1 MPELDDEL
9 MKRFRKG
16 DVDAFNLIVRR
27 HRVALVNFIA
37 HFIGGNHDS
46 AEDLAQETFV
56 RMFKA
61 SSRYKAG
68 TAKFS
73 TWMYHIAS
81 NLCKNE
87 LRNRGRRGRFFVDN
101 VGTNNEDTGHSARED
116 LIATA
121 PADSAFQP
129 EIELERKELQH
140 TVQNAI
146 AELPE
151 RYRLP
156 VSLRDLQGLSY
167 EEISEVLNLPLGT
180 TKSRINRARLML
192 KDKLRSFVES
202 L

>member
-1 MPELDDEL
+1 MPDLDDEL
-9 MKRFRKG
+9 MKQCQQG
-16 DVDAFNLIVRR
+16 DMEAFDLIVRR
-27 HRVALVNFIA
+27 NHVPLVNFIA
-37 HFIGGNHDS
+37 RFLGDPNA

-61 SSRYKAG
+61 IKRYKSG

-87 LRNRGRRGRFFVDN
+87 VRNRGRRGRFFVDS
-101 VGTNNEDTGHSARED
+101 VTTESSSGLESTEED

-121 PADSAFQP
+121 PAHVSLQPGHQLEQKEREHAVQSA
-129 EIELERKELQH
+129 IS
-140 TVQNAI
+140 
-146 AELPE
+146 ELPE

-156 VSLRDLQGLSY
+156 LVLRDLQELSY
-167 EEISEVLNLPLGT
+167 EEISDTLTLPLGT

-202 L
+202 S

>member
-1 MPELDDEL
+1 MPDLDDEL
-9 MKRFRKG
+9 MKQCQQG
-16 DVDAFNLIVRR
+16 DMEAFDLIVRR
-27 HRVALVNFIA
+27 NQGPLVNFIA
-37 HFIGGNHDS
+37 RFLSDPDA

-61 SSRYKAG
+61 IKRYKSG

-87 LRNRGRRGRFFVDN
+87 LRNRGRRGRFFVDS
-101 VGTNNEDTGHSARED
+101 VTTESSSGPESTEED

-121 PADSAFQP
+121 PAHVSLQPGNRLEQKEREHAVQSA
-129 EIELERKELQH
+129 IS
-140 TVQNAI
+140 
-146 AELPE
+146 ELPE

-156 VSLRDLQGLSY
+156 LVLRDLQELSY
-167 EEISEVLNLPLGT
+167 EEISDTLTLPLGT

-202 L
+202 S

>member
-1 MPELDDEL
+1 MPDLDDEL
-9 MKRFRKG
+9 MKQCQQG
-16 DVDAFNLIVRR
+16 DMEAFDLIVRR
-27 HRVALVNFIA
+27 NQIPLVNFIA
-37 HFIGGNHDS
+37 RFLSDPDA

-61 SSRYKAG
+61 IKRYRSG

-81 NLCKNE
+81 NLCRNE

-101 VGTNNEDTGHSARED
+101 VITESSSGSESTEED

-121 PADSAFQP
+121 PAHVSLQPGNQLEQKEREHAVQSA
-129 EIELERKELQH
+129 IS
-140 TVQNAI
+140 
-146 AELPE
+146 ELPD

-156 VSLRDLQGLSY
+156 LVLRDLQELSY
-167 EEISEVLNLPLGT
+167 EEISNTLTLQLGT

-202 L
+202 T

>member
-1 MPELDDEL
+1 MPDLDDEL
-9 MKRFRKG
+9 MQQCQQG
-16 DVDAFNLIVRR
+16 NMEAFDLIVRR
-27 HRVALVNFIA
+27 NQVPLVNFIA
-37 HFIGGNHDS
+37 RFLGDSDS

-61 SSRYKAG
+61 IKRYKSGA
-68 TAKFS
+68 AKFS

-87 LRNRGRRGRFFVDN
+87 LRNRGRRGRFFVDS
-101 VGTNNEDTGHSARED
+101 VATDSSSGSEPTEED

-121 PADSAFQP
+121 PAHVSLQPVNQLEQKEREHAVQSA
-129 EIELERKELQH
+129 IS
-140 TVQNAI
+140 
-146 AELPE
+146 ELPE

-156 VSLRDLQGLSY
+156 LILRDLQELSY
-167 EEISEVLNLPLGT
+167 EEISETLTLPLGT

-202 L
+202 S

>member
-1 MPELDDEL
+1 MPDLDDEL
-9 MKRFRKG
+9 MKQCQQG
-16 DVDAFNLIVRR
+16 NIEAFDLIVRR
-27 HRVALVNFIA
+27 NQGPLVNFIA
-37 HFIGGNHDS
+37 RFLDDPDS

-61 SSRYKAG
+61 IKRYKSGA
-68 TAKFS
+68 AKFS

-87 LRNRGRRGRFFVDN
+87 LRNRGRRSRFFVDS
-101 VGTNNEDTGHSARED
+101 VTTESSSGSESIEED

-121 PADSAFQP
+121 PAHVSLQPGNQLEQKEREHAVQSA
-129 EIELERKELQH
+129 IS
-140 TVQNAI
+140 
-146 AELPE
+146 ELPE

-156 VSLRDLQGLSY
+156 LILRDLQELSY
-167 EEISEVLNLPLGT
+167 EEISETLNLPLGT

-202 L
+202 S

>member
-1 MPELDDEL
+1 MPDLDDEL
-9 MKRFRKG
+9 MQQCQQG
-16 DVDAFNLIVRR
+16 NMEAFDLIVRR
-27 HRVALVNFIA
+27 NRVPLVNFIA
-37 HFIGGNHDS
+37 RFLGDPDS

-61 SSRYKAG
+61 IKRYKSGA
-68 TAKFS
+68 AKFS

-87 LRNRGRRGRFFVDN
+87 LRNRGRRGRFFVDSM
-101 VGTNNEDTGHSARED
+101 TTESASGPEPIEED

-121 PADSAFQP
+121 PAHVSLQPGNQLEQKEREHAVQSA
-129 EIELERKELQH
+129 IS
-140 TVQNAI
+140 
-146 AELPE
+146 ELPE

-156 VSLRDLQGLSY
+156 LILRDLQELSY
-167 EEISEVLNLPLGT
+167 EEISETLTLPLGT

-202 L
+202 S

>member
-1 MPELDDEL
+1 MPDLDDGL
-9 MKRFRKG
+9 MRQCQQG
-16 DVDAFNLIVRR
+16 DMEAFDLIVRR
-27 HRVALVNFIA
+27 NQTSLVNFIA
-37 HFIGGNHDS
+37 RFLGDPDT

-61 SSRYKAG
+61 IKRYKSGA
-68 TAKFS
+68 AKFS

-87 LRNRGRRGRFFVDN
+87 LRNRGRRGRFFVDS
-101 VGTNNEDTGHSARED
+101 VIIESSLGSEPTEED

-121 PADSAFQP
+121 PADVSLQP
-129 EIELERKELQH
+129 GNQLERKECEH
-140 TVQNAI
+140 AVQRAI
-146 AELPE
+146 SELPD

-156 VSLRDLQGLSY
+156 LILRDLQELSY
-167 EEISEVLNLPLGT
+167 EEISNTLTLPLGT

-202 L
+202 S

>member
-16 DVDAFNLIVRR
+16 DGEAFNLIVRR

-37 HFIGGNHDS
+37 HFIGGNQDS

-61 SSRYKAG
+61 SGRYKAG

-101 VGTNNEDTGHSARED
+101 VGTHDENLGHAGAED

-129 EIELERKELQH
+129 DIELERKELKR